1 MSRVSKIVLMVA
13 VVALVGVGAAFAQT
27 TTQRLEGT
35 VLYVQGDTLVVKMAD
50 GTVREFHPQ
59 AGFTFNVDGKA
70 TPLSELKPGT
80 KLVADVTTTEDT
92 RVVVYEEVKSGKVVE
107 KVGQTLVVR
116 MQNGEVKKF
125 TNVSSDVTFT
135 VDGKPMTIF
144 EIKPGMNLDA
154 HIITEQTEIV
164 TDRQIV
170 ASGSGPVAPA
180 APAKP
185 APVAAPAAKPAPVAA
200 PAPAVLP
207 STASLLPLVGLA
219 GLALLVLGLG
229 LGIIRRF

>member
-59 AGFTFNVDGKA
+59 PGFTFNVDGKA
-70 TPLSELKPGT
+70 TPVSELKPGT

-154 HIITEQTEIV
+154 HIITEKTEIV

-170 ASGSGPVAPA
+170 ASGAAPAAPA

-185 APVAAPAAKPAPVAA
+185 APAPVAVKAPAPVA
-200 PAPAVLP
+200 APAVLP
-207 STASLLPLVGLA
+207 STASQLPLIGLA

>member
-13 VVALVGVGAAFAQT
+13 VVTLIGAGAALAQT

-35 VLYVQGDTLVVKMAD
+35 VLNASGDTLVVKMVD

-59 AGFTFNVDGKA
+59 PGFTFNVDGKA

-80 KLVADVTTTEDT
+80 KLVADVTTSEET
-92 RVVVYEEVKSGKVVE
+92 RVVVYEEVRSGKVLE

-125 TNVSSDVTFT
+125 TNVSDDVKFT
-135 VDGKPMTIF
+135 VDGKEMTIF

-170 ASGSGPVAPA
+170 ASGAAPAAPA

-185 APVAAPAAKPAPVAA
+185 APAPVAVKAPAPVA
-200 PAPAVLP
+200 APAVLP
-207 STASLLPLVGLA
+207 STASQLPLVGLA

>member
-1 MSRVSKIVLMVA
+1 MSRVSKIVLIVA
-13 VVALVGVGAAFAQT
+13 VVALVGAGAAFAQT

-35 VLYVQGDTLVVKMAD
+35 VLNVSGDTLVVKMAD

-59 AGFTFNVDGKA
+59 PGFTFNVDGKA
-70 TPLSELKPGT
+70 TPVSELKPGT
-80 KLVADVTTTEDT
+80 KLVADVTTTEET
-92 RVVVYEEVKSGKVVE
+92 RVVVYEEVRSGKVLE

-125 TNVSSDVTFT
+125 TNVSDDVKFT
-135 VDGKPMTIF
+135 VDGKEMTIF

-170 ASGSGPVAPA
+170 ASGAAPAAPA

-185 APVAAPAAKPAPVAA
+185 APAPVAVKAPAPVA
-200 PAPAVLP
+200 APAVLP
-207 STASLLPLVGLA
+207 STASQLPLVGLA

-229 LGIIRRF
+229 LAVIRRF

>member
-1 MSRVSKIVLMVA
+1 
-13 VVALVGVGAAFAQT
+13 VVHVT
-27 TTQRLEGT
+27 
-35 VLYVQGDTLVVKMAD
+35 GDTLVVKMAD
-50 GTVREFHPQ
+50 GTIREFHPQ
-59 AGFTFNVDGKA
+59 AGFTFDVDGKA
-70 TPLSELKPGT
+70 TPLSELKPGI
-80 KLVADVTTTEDT
+80 KLVADVTTTEET
-92 RVVVYEEVKSGKVVE
+92 RVVVYEEVRSGKVLE

-116 MQNGEVKKF
+116 LQSGEVKKF
-125 TNVSSDVTFT
+125 SGVSSDVKFT
-135 VDGKPMTIF
+135 VDGKEMTIF

-170 ASGSGPVAPA
+170 ASGTGPVAPAAPA

-185 APVAAPAAKPAPVAA
+185 APAPVAVKAPAPVA
-200 PAPAVLP
+200 APAVLP
-207 STASLLPLVGLA
+207 STASQLPLVGLA

>member
-1 MSRVSKIVLMVA
+1 MSRVSKIVVMVA
-13 VVALVGVGAAFAQT
+13 VVVLVGAGAAFAQT

-35 VLYVQGDTLVVKMAD
+35 VLNVSGDTLVVKMAD

-59 AGFTFNVDGKA
+59 PGFTFLIDGKA
-70 TPLSELKPGT
+70 TPVSELKPGT
-80 KLVADVTTTEDT
+80 KLVADVTTTEES
-92 RVVVYEEVKSGKVVE
+92 RVVVYEEVRSGKVLE

-116 MQNGEVKKF
+116 LQSGEVKKF
-125 TNVSSDVTFT
+125 TNVSDDVKFT
-135 VDGKPMTIF
+135 VDGNEITIF

-164 TDRQIV
+164 TDRQVV
-170 ASGSGPVAPA
+170 ASGSAPAAPA

-185 APVAAPAAKPAPVAA
+185 APVAAPAPA
-200 PAPAVLP
+200 PAPAAAPAELP
-207 STASLLPLVGLA
+207 HTASSLPLVGLA

>member
-70 TPLSELKPGT
+70 TPVSELKPGT

-154 HIITEQTEIV
+154 HIITEKTEIV

-170 ASGSGPVAPA
+170 ASGAAPAAPA

-185 APVAAPAAKPAPVAA
+185 APAPVAVKAPAPVA
-200 PAPAVLP
+200 APAVLP
-207 STASLLPLVGLA
+207 STASQLPLIGLA

-229 LGIIRRF
+229 LGLIRRF

>member
-13 VVALVGVGAAFAQT
+13 VVALVGAGAALAQT

-35 VLYVQGDTLVVKMAD
+35 VLNVQGDTLVVKMAD

-59 AGFTFNVDGKA
+59 PGFTFDVDGKA

-80 KLVADVTTTEDT
+80 KLVADVTTTEET
-92 RVVVYEEVKSGKVVE
+92 RVVQYEEVKSGKVLE
-107 KVGQTLVVR
+107 KVGQSLVVR

-125 TNVSSDVTFT
+125 SGVSSDVKFT
-135 VDGKPMTIF
+135 VDGKEMTIF

-164 TDRQIV
+164 TDRQIM
-170 ASGSGPVAPA
+170 ASGTGPAPPAAPA

-185 APVAAPAAKPAPVAA
+185 APVAAPAPAPA

-207 STASLLPLVGLA
+207 STASQLPLVGLA

-229 LGIIRRF
+229 VGIIRRF

>member
-59 AGFTFNVDGKA
+59 PGFTFNVDGKA
-70 TPLSELKPGT
+70 TPVSELKPGT
-80 KLVADVTTTEDT
+80 KLVADVTTTEET
-92 RVVVYEEVKSGKVVE
+92 RVVVYEEVKSGTVLE

-125 TNVSSDVTFT
+125 TNVSDDVKFT

-154 HIITEQTEIV
+154 HIITEKTEIV
-164 TDRQIV
+164 SDRQIV
-170 ASGSGPVAPA
+170 ASGAAPAAPA

-185 APVAAPAAKPAPVAA
+185 APAPVAVKAPAPVA
-200 PAPAVLP
+200 APAVLP
-207 STASLLPLVGLA
+207 STASQLPLVGLA
-219 GLALLVLGLG
+219 GLALLALGLG

>member
-70 TPLSELKPGT
+70 TPVSELKPGT

-125 TNVSSDVTFT
+125 TNVSDDVKFT
-135 VDGKPMTIF
+135 VDGKEMTIF

-170 ASGSGPVAPA
+170 ASGAAPAAPA

-185 APVAAPAAKPAPVAA
+185 APAPVAVKAPAPVA
-200 PAPAVLP
+200 APAVLP
-207 STASLLPLVGLA
+207 STASQLPLVGLA

>member
-1 MSRVSKIVLMVA
+1 MSRVSKIFLMVA

-170 ASGSGPVAPA
+170 ASGAAPAAPA

-185 APVAAPAAKPAPVAA
+185 APAPVAVKAPAPVA
-200 PAPAVLP
+200 APAVLP
-207 STASLLPLVGLA
+207 STASQLPLIGLA

>member
-154 HIITEQTEIV
+154 HIITEKTEIV

-170 ASGSGPVAPA
+170 ASGAAPAAPA

-185 APVAAPAAKPAPVAA
+185 APAPVAVKAPAPVA
-200 PAPAVLP
+200 APAVLP
-207 STASLLPLVGLA
+207 STASQLPLIGLA

>member
-13 VVALVGVGAAFAQT
+13 VVALVGAGAALAQT

-35 VLYVQGDTLVVKMAD
+35 VLNVSGDTLVVKMAD

-59 AGFTFNVDGKA
+59 PGFTFNVDGKA

-154 HIITEQTEIV
+154 HIITEKTEIV

-170 ASGSGPVAPA
+170 ASGAAPAAPA

-185 APVAAPAAKPAPVAA
+185 APAPVAVKAPAPVA
-200 PAPAVLP
+200 APAVLP
-207 STASLLPLVGLA
+207 STASQLPLIGLA

>member
-70 TPLSELKPGT
+70 TPVSELKPGT

-154 HIITEQTEIV
+154 HIITEKTEIV

-170 ASGSGPVAPA
+170 ASGAAPAAPA

-185 APVAAPAAKPAPVAA
+185 APAPVAVKAPAPVA
-200 PAPAVLP
+200 APAVLP
-207 STASLLPLVGLA
+207 STASQLPLIGLA

>member
-1 MSRVSKIVLMVA
+1 MSRVSKIFLMVA

-70 TPLSELKPGT
+70 TPVSELKPGT

-154 HIITEQTEIV
+154 HIITEKTEIV

-170 ASGSGPVAPA
+170 ASGAAPAAPA

-185 APVAAPAAKPAPVAA
+185 APAPVAVKAPAPVA
-200 PAPAVLP
+200 APAVLP
-207 STASLLPLVGLA
+207 STASQLPLIGLA